1 MTYREL
7 LHSPLIPSK
16 LIPLIDQAIRHP
28 VPMLVLGESGTA
40 KGLVARI
47 IHHLGGERS
56 HGFHRIECK
65 SVAEKSFE
73 DQLSQCLRQM
83 GEGPGCGTV
92 YLREVGHLDPGGQ
105 LKLLRLMEDE
115 AFQEKM
121 DQGNV
126 PGLRFIA
133 SSSEDLGT
141 KVEQGKFSEDLY
153 DRLNTISIRMPALR
167 ERAHEISN
175 IARYL
180 LAAHSRRLKG
190 REMAISQEVLDLF
203 ENYWWPGN
211 LSELEHII
219 TRGVMVSKGGQ
230 LTAENLSPV
239 IENEKSSPFLAL
251 LTAKDLRASSRPR
264 ELHREEEKVSPLP
277 LYFLEIVHRIK
288 NPLVSIKTFAQL
300 LENKFGDP
308 EFRRSFHRIVLED
321 IEKIDQVLD
330 HLLDFVRINTPLL
343 KKSTVNTVIEEV
355 LKKYEGQM
363 KEKDIKISRSFEK
376 DLPETILR
384 EEQLRY
390 ILDSVIQY
398 VFPFIPLNGS
408 IGFLTESVEW
418 SEDHAE
424 DRALVLKE
432 GGYIQIQILFTSLR
446 DLALSRETARVISGP
461 SQERIGLE
469 LRLVEEILRRNRGTV
484 RFEFDHRNL
493 KTLIRLRLPA
503 ERRRTVYYPPT
514 TRS

>member
-1 MTYREL
+1 
-7 LHSPLIPSK
+7 
-16 LIPLIDQAIRHP
+16 
-28 VPMLVLGESGTA
+28 
-40 KGLVARI
+40 
-47 IHHLGGERS
+47 
-56 HGFHRIECK
+56 
-65 SVAEKSFE
+65 
-73 DQLSQCLRQM
+73 
-83 GEGPGCGTV
+83 
-92 YLREVGHLDPGGQ
+92 
-105 LKLLRLMEDE
+105 
-115 AFQEKM
+115 
-121 DQGNV
+121 
-126 PGLRFIA
+126 
-133 SSSEDLGT
+133 
-141 KVEQGKFSEDLY
+141 
-153 DRLNTISIRMPALR
+153 MPALR

-180 LAAHSRRLKG
+180 LADRSRRLKG

-493 KTLIRLRLPA
+493 KALIRLQLPA